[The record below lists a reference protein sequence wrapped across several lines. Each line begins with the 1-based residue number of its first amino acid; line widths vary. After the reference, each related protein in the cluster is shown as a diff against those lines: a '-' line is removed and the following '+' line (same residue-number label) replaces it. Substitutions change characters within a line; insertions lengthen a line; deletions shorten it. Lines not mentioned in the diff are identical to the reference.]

1 MSKAANAK
9 NMKAEPTEQSAAVQN
24 DDVKPVIQNAVWL
37 LKEGNAAKLGKQTQG
52 GSVGYQVL
60 SDVDRLGVFIRLT
73 VNVGGTGY
81 FSRELVSYTKVQD
94 CLRHLKPGEPF
105 ASKAFRQGLFTGRS
119 SNDASFF
126 AAVLHSLG
134 LLKRAPETESQ
145 HVIAGA
151 WDEWQKTMLS
161 EAGQLIQITLP
172 VPGTKP
178 VQDDAG
184 GESQEPSET
193 PKAAGKKRLKLLV
206 PENASTVDDAE
217 PGHAHLE

>member
-9 NMKAEPTEQSAAVQN
+9 NVKPEPTEQPAAIQN
-24 DDVKPVIQNAVWL
+24 DNVKPVIENAVWL

-60 SDVDRLGVFIRLT
+60 SDVDRLGVFITLT
-73 VNVGGTGY
+73 ANVGGTGF
-81 FSRELVSYTKVQD
+81 FSRELVPYTQVQD
-94 CLRHLKPGEPF
+94 CLRHVKPGQPF
-105 ASKAFRQGLFTGRS
+105 ASKAFRRGLFTGRS

-151 WDEWQKTMLS
+151 WDEWPQTMLS
-161 EAGQLIQITLP
+161 EAGRLIQITLP

-184 GESQEPSET
+184 CESLEPSET
-193 PKAAGKKRLKLLV
+193 PKAAGKKRLKSPV
-206 PENASTVDDAE
+206 PDNAPAVDDAE
-217 PGHAHLE
+217 PDHAHPE

>member
-1 MSKAANAK
+1 MSKAVNAK
-9 NMKAEPTEQSAAVQN
+9 NLKAEPTEQPAAVQN
-24 DDVKPVIQNAVWL
+24 NDVKPVIQNAVWL

-60 SDVDRLGVFIRLT
+60 SDVDRLGVFITLT
-73 VNVGGTGY
+73 ANVGGTGY
-81 FSRELVSYTKVQD
+81 FSRELVPYTKVQD
-94 CLRHLKPGEPF
+94 CLRHVKPGEPF

-151 WDEWQKTMLS
+151 WNEWQQAMLS
-161 EAGQLIQITLP
+161 EAGRLIQITLP

-184 GESQEPSET
+184 GESLEPSET
-193 PKAAGKKRLKLLV
+193 PKAVGKKRLKSPV
-206 PENASTVDDAE
+206 PENAPAVDDAE
-217 PGHAHLE
+217 PGNAHPE

>member
-1 MSKAANAK
+1 MSKAVNAK
-9 NMKAEPTEQSAAVQN
+9 NMKAEPTEQPAAIQN
-24 DDVKPVIQNAVWL
+24 DDVKPVVQHAIWL

-60 SDVDRLGVFIRLT
+60 SDVDRLGVFITLT
-73 VNVGGTGY
+73 ANVGGTGY
-81 FSRELVSYTKVQD
+81 FSRELVPFTKVQD
-94 CLRHLKPGEPF
+94 CLRHVKPGEPF

-126 AAVLHSLG
+126 AAVLHSLE

-145 HVIAGA
+145 HVIAGS
-151 WDEWQKTMLS
+151 WDEWQQTMLS
-161 EAGQLIQITLP
+161 ESGRLIQITLP

-184 GESQEPSET
+184 GESSESSET
-193 PKAAGKKRLKLLV
+193 LKATGKKRLKSPV
-206 PENASTVDDAE
+206 PDNAPAVDDPE